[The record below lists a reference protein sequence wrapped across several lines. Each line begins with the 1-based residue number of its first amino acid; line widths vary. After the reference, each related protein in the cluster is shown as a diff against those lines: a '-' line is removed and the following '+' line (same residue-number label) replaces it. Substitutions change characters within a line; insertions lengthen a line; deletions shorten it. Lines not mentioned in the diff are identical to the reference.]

1 MSDLVLD
8 QLTEGKPVLIEKNGK
23 SICVARVGNEVF
35 AIDDTCTHSDASLSE
50 GDITDFKI
58 ECWLHGAEFDLR
70 TGEALTLPA
79 NIAGT
84 VEILKGVDLTIKS
97 GETHAIMG
105 PNGSGKSTLAYSIA
119 GHPKYTITGGSVTLD
134 GADVLDMT
142 VDERAKAGLFLAMQ
156 YPVEVPGVS
165 VSNFLRTAATA
176 LRGEAPKLRTWVGEV
191 KGAMEALNMDPSFAA
206 RNVNEGFSGGEKKR
220 HEIMQLELLKPKM
233 AILDETDSG
242 LDVDALRIVS
252 EGVNRAKAAN
262 NLGVILITHY
272 TRILQYIK
280 PDFVHV
286 FANGRI
292 VEQGGPELADKLEA
306 NGYADYVSK

>member
-1 MSDLVLD
+1 MSTLD
-8 QLTEGKPVLIEKNGK
+8 IRNLQVSVNTENG
-23 SICVARVGNEVF
+23 A
-35 AIDDTCTHSDASLSE
+35 
-50 GDITDFKI
+50 
-58 ECWLHGAEFDLR
+58 
-70 TGEALTLPA
+70 
-79 NIAGT
+79 

-119 GHPKYTITGGSVTLD
+119 GHPKYMITGGSVTLD
-134 GADVLDMT
+134 GVNVIEMS

-176 LRGEAPKLRTWVGEV
+176 LRGEAPKLRTWVSEV
-191 KGAMEALNMDPSFAA
+191 KEAMEALSIDPSFAQ

-220 HEIMQLELLKPKM
+220 HEIMQLELLKPKI

-252 EGVNRAKAAN
+252 EGVNRAKESN
-262 NLGVILITHY
+262 NLGVLLITHY
-272 TRILQYIK
+272 TRILRYIK

-286 FANGRI
+286 FANGRV
-292 VEQGGPELADKLEA
+292 VEEGGPELADKLEA
-306 NGYADYVSK
+306 QGYAEYVGN